1 LTLADLIPYAQV
13 GGTIAAAIGSC
24 IAAIGLFIN
33 AWQFRRSR
41 KATTLQHL
49 QDFFKAM
56 NERELALASA
66 KDDAAKQ
73 DHAFVE
79 YLNFLEVYSAA
90 LNDSLFIGV
99 ARELVCDKILDALV
113 LLGNAPQWHEQIEK
127 SFTSHVT
134 YKHIIKFMS
143 RQRRAL
149 SARKTVAVL
158 SENKPPA

>member
-1 LTLADLIPYAQV
+1 LTLAEVVPYAQV

-33 AWQFRRSR
+33 AWQFQRSR

-49 QDFFKAM
+49 QDFFKEM
-56 NERELALASA
+56 NERELALALA
-66 KDDAAKQ
+66 KDDVAKQ

-90 LNDSLFIGV
+90 LNDSLFTGV
-99 ARELVCDKILDALV
+99 ARELAYDKIVDALV
-113 LLGNAPQWHEQIEK
+113 VLENAPQWHEQVQK

-134 YKHIIKFMS
+134 YKHIIEFMK
-143 RQRRAL
+143 RQRRTL
-149 SARKTVAVL
+149 SARRRVALL